1 MEYQDNHDSVREWLN
16 TLDEGDRIHI
26 EADSAQPQDPESSGS
41 RKGIFE
47 RGDRILIDDNATVIE
62 DREASPWGVL
72 VELDEQWISM
82 PDSDGWATNEF
93 YLNGGEIVADWKDVR
108 DEEEKEK
115 LPDSELHKR
124 PANYQVAILN
134 HIELTE

>member
-1 MEYQDNHDSVREWLN
+1 MREWLD
-16 TLDEGDRIHI
+16 TLEEGDRVHI
-26 EADSAQPQDPESSGS
+26 EADSAQPRDPGNICG
-41 RKGIFE
+41 KNGIFE

-62 DREASPWGVL
+62 DREANMMGVL
-72 VELDEQWISM
+72 VELDEQWISI

-115 LPDSELHKR
+115 LPESELHKV
-124 PANYQVAILN
+124 PADYQVAILN
-134 HIELTE
+134 RIELIE